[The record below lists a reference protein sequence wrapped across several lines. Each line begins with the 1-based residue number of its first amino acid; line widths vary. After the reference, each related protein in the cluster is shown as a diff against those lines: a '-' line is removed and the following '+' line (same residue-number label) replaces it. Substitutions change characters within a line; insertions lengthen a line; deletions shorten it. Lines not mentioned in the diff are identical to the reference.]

1 MLTLNELIE
10 LRSKLEDGKIQLEIA
25 KTQLWGDLKEG
36 QRSWNTK
43 DWQERRSKFLK
54 DKCEICSG
62 TETLTVQ
69 HHSHPKKYAEYL
81 REVTR
86 IYTRNQIDANPEI
99 NKSEFTDYLLKN
111 HEYLAVPLCPNCKN
125 KNPSKRVRKIPK
137 YRCADCKHEFD
148 EPNYRSLDELISIFY
163 ENADAYEVVD
173 KCFISKDRYKN
184 RNNLKGVKY
193 WMQRE
198 RAKNKDSENIEKQ
211 AFLLHLNDSI
221 KYLSF
226 EDAITACRKCA
237 YSLDIKRMELCPKC
251 RQHYKGIQYP
261 TCIECLP
268 EDKRKLVLES
278 IQFGKEWH
286 EMHKELGI
294 D

>member
-1 MLTLNELIE
+1 MLTLNELIQ
-10 LRSKLEDGKIQLEIA
+10 LRSKLEDGKVQLEIA
-25 KTQLWGDLKEG
+25 KAELWGDLKEG

-54 DKCEICSG
+54 DKCEICSS

-69 HHSHPKKYAEYL
+69 HHSHPKKYSEFL

-86 IYTRNQIDANPEI
+86 IYTKDQIDANPQI
-99 NKSEFTDYLLKN
+99 NKSEFTDYVLKN
-111 HEYLAVPLCPNCKN
+111 HDYLPVPLCPNCKN

-148 EPNYRSLDELISIFY
+148 EPIYRSLTELISIFY
-163 ENADAYEVVD
+163 ENKNAYEVVD
-173 KCFISKDRYKN
+173 KCFISIDKWRNK
-184 RNNLKGVKY
+184 NNLSSVTY

-198 RAKNKDSENIEKQ
+198 LAKNKDSDTIEKE
-211 AFLLHLNDSI
+211 ALLFHINDCI

-226 EDAITACRKCA
+226 EDAITTCKRCA
-237 YSLDIKRMELCPKC
+237 YNFDIKRMELCPKC
-251 RQHYKGIQYP
+251 KQRYKGIQYQ

-268 EDKRKLVLES
+268 EDKRKAALES

-286 EMHKELGI
+286 EMHKQLGI
-294 D
+294 

>member
-1 MLTLNELIE
+1 MLTYSKLIE
-10 LRSKLEDGKIQLEIA
+10 LKDKLTNDEIRLDLA
-25 KTQLWGDLKEG
+25 KTQFWGDLKEG

-69 HHSHPKKYAEYL
+69 HLSHPSKYSEYL

-86 IYTRNQIDANPEI
+86 KYAKDHIDTNPEI
-99 NKSEFTDYLLKN
+99 DISEFTDYVLKN
-111 HEYLAVPLCPNCKN
+111 HDYVPVPLCPYCNS

-137 YRCADCKHEFD
+137 YRCADCKQEFD
-148 EPNYRSLDELISIFY
+148 EAIYKSVYELISIFY
-163 ENADAYEVVD
+163 EDQYAYEVID
-173 KCFISKDRYKN
+173 KCFVSKDKWRNK
-184 RNNLKGVKY
+184 NNLSSVRY

-198 RAKNKDSENIEKQ
+198 RAKNKDCETIEKE
-211 AFLLHLNDSI
+211 AFLLHLNDCI

-226 EDAITACRKCA
+226 EDAITACKKCA
-237 YSLDIKRMELCPKC
+237 YNFDIKGMELCPKC
-251 RQHYKGIQYP
+251 KQNYKGLQYP
-261 TCIECLP
+261 TCIDCLP
-268 EDKRKLVLES
+268 EEKRKAALES
-278 IQFGKEWH
+278 IQFGIEWH
-286 EMHKELGI
+286 EMHKRLGL